1 VIVLVPRDKAVV
13 VRVAASFDTVPSP
26 NRVEPSKN
34 STVPVGEAGPVEAGA
49 MAAVNVTSCPRTGDA
64 GEKETVVDVVAGVVF
79 TVTAGEELA
88 S

>member
-1 VIVLVPRDKAVV
+1 
-13 VRVAASFDTVPSP
+13 
-26 NRVEPSKN
+26 
-34 STVPVGEAGPVEAGA
+34 